1 MDWGLGSLSS
11 DYLLLRSTDTLAFE
25 PYIYYSAII
34 VNIIFR
40 LGWAI
45 YISPDN
51 MVLQQHFMLLLGC
64 VELFRRFIGITL
76 RVEWEFVVINSEIAV
91 ATRRLQRIRDRS
103 RTLDSYYC
111 PDDGDEVDYRLP
123 QFLQQ
128 NPSDYPLK
136 SSSRDVNK
144 GVTYPLPPG

>member
-76 RVEWEFVVINSEIAV
+76 RVEWEFVVINSEIAI
-91 ATRRLQRIRDRS
+91 ATRRQQRIRDRS

-128 NPSDYPLK
+128 QSSSAYPLK
-136 SSSRDVNK
+136 SSSHK